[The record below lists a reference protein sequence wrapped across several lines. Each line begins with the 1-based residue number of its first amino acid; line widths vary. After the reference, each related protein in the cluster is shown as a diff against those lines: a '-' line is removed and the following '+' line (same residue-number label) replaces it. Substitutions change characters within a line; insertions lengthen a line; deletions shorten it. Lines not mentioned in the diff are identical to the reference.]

1 MNDIHLY
8 VDAFPNRVITLETE
22 KALKK
27 MLSLFQG
34 SSLRITWLYRNQRLS
49 FITILRL
56 VLAERRLCKGRSITI
71 NNTIRFEAVKK
82 ISPAAICLL
91 SDFNFSVILPE
102 NTSDTISNR
111 LLKKQIDLSEQP
123 CLKTADLTSF
133 FDWLKSKPIYKNE
146 IYSSYIR
153 MALGLA
159 PYSCRFRSCL
169 GKTLYIDQSG
179 KPYSCPFKS
188 NRIELNGL
196 EKCAQ
201 LQDVFDTNDYAQL
214 IQDAISRREKCSKN
228 CDAYG
233 VCLGGCPLDIGD
245 CPEKDLTKA
254 INAARTHLQ
263 ENGAT
268 DTAVHRE
275 ICSLLSQQFRV

>member
-91 SDFNFSVILPE
+91 SDFNFSVIIVVNEVLE
-102 NTSDTISNR
+102 NAAIHD
-111 LLKKQIDLSEQP
+111 
-123 CLKTADLTSF
+123 
-133 FDWLKSKPIYKNE
+133 
-146 IYSSYIR
+146 
-153 MALGLA
+153 G
-159 PYSCRFRSCL
+159 
-169 GKTLYIDQSG
+169 
-179 KPYSCPFKS
+179 
-188 NRIELNGL
+188 
-196 EKCAQ
+196 
-201 LQDVFDTNDYAQL
+201 NDFTVVL
-214 IQDAISRREKCSKN
+214 IGVRAWHFLSRRVVRLR
-228 CDAYG
+228 CD
-233 VCLGGCPLDIGD
+233 
-245 CPEKDLTKA
+245 
-254 INAARTHLQ
+254 
-263 ENGAT
+263 
-268 DTAVHRE
+268 
-275 ICSLLSQQFRV
+275 